1 MAWCHVRGSRTI
13 HHAKKSDV
21 GHDTRAMGKK
31 AWTTRSIRTMKVYG
45 WRWNGCT
52 CEERRHVERRCTWK
66 GMETNH
72 GRIWTNTGRTQA
84 TTHGCQPHPHDEE
97 EEEEKKGEKA
107 KVDVTSASCEP
118 RRSHTNRTT
127 HPSTM
132 RRVRFVGTG
141 SAVPTRTVTND
152 ELAMRMDTSDEWIA
166 TRTGIRERKV
176 VRQGQE
182 LVELAVEASKK
193 ALESAQVQPEDV
205 ELILLATSS
214 PDDLFGSACRLQD
227 ELGARQACAFD
238 LTAAC
243 SGFVLAT
250 ITAAQYVRTGAFR
263 NVLVVGADVL
273 SRCVDWNDRGT
284 CILFGDAAGA
294 VLVTDD
300 GSVPNQAMTPSDPG
314 MGSKDARDVPTD
326 GCGLLAFDMRSDGRG
341 NRHLT
346 ASYLRPSQEE
356 LAKADGTERDRPAS
370 YDNVKMNGQ
379 DVFKFAVRAV
389 PSTLQAS
396 AEKAGIPPDA
406 LAEHVDWLV
415 LHQANQRILDA
426 AADRLKFPK
435 ERVVS
440 NLARY
445 GNTSAASIPLAL
457 DEAVRQG
464 KIRQGDTVAV
474 AGFGAGLTWASAI
487 FRWG

>member
-1 MAWCHVRGSRTI
+1 VVARTRKTPDDRRIREDEAHAAEGNNVPWTVPSEGKERMEEVASEGSAHGNRRRGENAR
-13 HHAKKSDV
+13 
-21 GHDTRAMGKK
+21 DTRRGD
-31 AWTTRSIRTMKVYG
+31 
-45 WRWNGCT
+45 
-52 CEERRHVERRCTWK
+52 VER
-66 GMETNH
+66 
-72 GRIWTNTGRTQA
+72 A
-84 TTHGCQPHPHDEE
+84 APF
-97 EEEEKKGEKA
+97 
-107 KVDVTSASCEP
+107 
-118 RRSHTNRTT
+118 
-127 HPSTM
+127 PSVEQGTL
-132 RRVRFVGTG
+132 RKVRFAGAG
-141 SAVPTRTVTND
+141 SAVPDRRMTNE
-152 ELAMRMDTSDEWIA
+152 ELAERMDTSDEWIV
-166 TRTGIRERKV
+166 TRTGIRERRV
-176 VRQGQE
+176 VRQGQD
-182 LVELAVEASKK
+182 LVELAAEASRN
-193 ALESAQVQPEDV
+193 ALSDAGIDPEDV

-227 ELGARQACAFD
+227 VLGARRACAFD

-243 SGFVLAT
+243 SGFVLAA

-294 VLVTDD
+294 VLVTEASPEPGEGVDRSTRGSDRTSARAFLGPNDD
-300 GSVPNQAMTPSDPG
+300 GVRSDEGGPH
-314 MGSKDARDVPTD
+314 A
-326 GCGLLAFDMRSDGRG
+326 CGLLSFDMRSDGSG

-346 ASYLRPSQEE
+346 AAYLRPSQED

-370 YDNVKMNGQ
+370 YANVRMNGQ
-379 DVFKFAVRAV
+379 DVFKFAARAV
-389 PSTLQAS
+389 PLTLRAS

-406 LAEHVDWLV
+406 LSEHVDWLV

-426 AADRLKFPK
+426 AADRLDFPK

-464 KIRQGDTVAV
+464 KIRKGDTVAV

>member
-1 MAWCHVRGSRTI
+1 MAWHNVRGSRTI
-13 HHAKKSDV
+13 HHAKKYDV
-21 GHDTRAMGKK
+21 GCDTRAMGKK
-31 AWTTRSIRTMKVYG
+31 ARARSNRTTKVDG
-45 WRWNGCT
+45 WGWNGST
-52 CEERRHVERRCTWK
+52 CEERWQVERRCTWK

-72 GRIWTNTGRTQA
+72 GWMRTNTGRTQA
-84 TTHGCQPHPHDEE
+84 TTHGCQSHQHDEE
-97 EEEEKKGEKA
+97 EKGKA
-107 KVDVTSASCEP
+107 KVDVTSAS
-118 RRSHTNRTT
+118 RDHVKGSKDRTT

-182 LVELAVEASKK
+182 LVELAVEASRK
-193 ALESAQVQPEDV
+193 ALISAQVAPEDV

-227 ELGARQACAFD
+227 ELGARRACAFD

-300 GSVPNQAMTPSDPG
+300 GAVPEHVETPSDPKT
-314 MGSKDARDVPTD
+314 GSENARRIQTD
-326 GCGLLAFDMRSDGRG
+326 GCGLLAFDMRSDGSG

-346 ASYLRPSQEE
+346 ASYLRPSQAE

-370 YDNVKMNGQ
+370 YANVKMNGQ

-406 LAEHVDWLV
+406 LSEHVDWLV

-487 FRWG
+487 LRWG